1 MHPDEG
7 EIRQFLDEEHT
18 PTRQREI
25 AAHLETCDRCRKI
38 SQAVS
43 ARIMLAEESLAE
55 TSFNPQS
62 TGSARLELNQRL
74 DSAEKENKFM
84 FKKTFARIP
93 RAAWV
98 TLGVIGVLAIAL
110 SFPSVRAIA
119 TSFLGIFRVERVQVI
134 PVDLENLPQAFG
146 SGESF
151 EKFMANEVQVEEFG
165 EAKEVS
171 TREEAGTAAG
181 IPVRLPGNIEGEPRL
196 RVEPGGRMT
205 FQVNYE
211 LARAVLDDI
220 GQHDIELPEGLDG
233 APIEVVIHPAVMA
246 MYGECRVEEE
256 IKAMEGMDP
265 DESEAPPL
273 SECTTLLQTT
283 SPTISAPP
291 GLDLGQI
298 GEAYLQILGMTPQE
312 AASFAANVDWT
323 TTFVIPIPKYADYQQ
338 VLVDGV
344 SGTLVEYRERGTAW
358 YALLWVKDG
367 LLYVLSGPGN
377 GETAQG
383 IAGSLE

>member
-7 EIRQFLDEEHT
+7 EIHQFLDEEHN
-18 PTRQREI
+18 PARQREI
-25 AAHLETCDRCRKI
+25 ANHLETCDRCRNTSKVI
-38 SQAVS
+38 S
-43 ARIMLAEESLAE
+43 ARIKLASDSLSE
-55 TSFNPQS
+55 TSFIPHR
-62 TGSARLELNQRL
+62 TESAQLDLKQRL
-74 DSAEKENKFM
+74 DSAVKEKNYM
-84 FKKTFARIP
+84 IKKSFNRIP
-93 RAAWV
+93 RTAWV

-110 SFPSVRAIA
+110 TFPSVRAIA
-119 TSFLGIFRVERVQVI
+119 TSFLGIFRVESVQVI
-134 PVDLENLPQAFG
+134 PVDLENLPQSFG

-151 EKFMANEVQVEEFG
+151 EKFMANEVKVEEFG
-165 EAKEVS
+165 ETREVS
-171 TREEAGTAAG
+171 SKEDASAAAG
-181 IPVRLPGNIEGEPRL
+181 IPVRLPENIEGEPRL
-196 RVEPGGRMT
+196 SVEQGGRMT

-220 GQHDIELPEGLDG
+220 GHQDIELPENLDG
-233 APIEVVIHPAVMA
+233 APIEVVIQPAVLA

-265 DESEAPPL
+265 DESDAPAL

-291 GLDLGQI
+291 GLNLGQI
-298 GEAYLQILGMTPQE
+298 GEAYLQILGMSPEE

-323 TTFVIPIPKYADYQQ
+323 TTFVIPIPKYAEYQQ
-338 VLVDGV
+338 VPVDGV

-358 YALLWVKDG
+358 YALMWVKDG

-377 GETAQG
+377 AETAQV
-383 IAGSLE
+383 IARSLE

>member
-18 PTRQREI
+18 PARQREI
-25 AAHLETCDRCRKI
+25 AHHLETCDRCRRT
-38 SQAVS
+38 SQVMT
-43 ARIMLAEESLAE
+43 ARIMLAKESLAD
-55 TSFNPQS
+55 TSFNPQN

-74 DSAEKENKFM
+74 DSTAKENNIM
-84 FKKTFARIP
+84 FKKTFSRIP
-93 RAAWV
+93 RTAWV

-110 SFPSVRAIA
+110 TFPSVRAIA
-119 TSFLGIFRVERVQVI
+119 TSFLGIFRVESVQVI
-134 PVDLENLPQAFG
+134 PVDLENLPQTFG

-151 EKFMANEVQVEEFG
+151 EKFMANEVKVEEFG
-165 EAKEVS
+165 E
-171 TREEAGTAAG
+171 TREVPSKEDASAAAG
-181 IPVRLPGNIEGEPRL
+181 IPVRLPGNIDGESRL
-196 RVEPGGRMT
+196 SVEPGGRMT

-220 GQHDIELPEGLDG
+220 GQQDIELPEDLDG
-233 APIEVVIHPAVMA
+233 APIEVLIQPAVLA
-246 MYGECRVEEE
+246 MYGECQVEEE

-273 SECTTLLQTT
+273 SQCTTLMQTT
-283 SPTISAPP
+283 SPAISAPP
-291 GLDLGQI
+291 GLNLGQI
-298 GEAYLQILGMTPQE
+298 GEAYLQILGMSPEE

-323 TTFVIPIPKYADYQQ
+323 TTFVIPIPKYAEYQE
-338 VLVDGV
+338 VSVDGV
-344 SGTLVEYRERGTAW
+344 RGTLVEHRERGTAW

-377 GETAQG
+377 GETALE
-383 IAGSLE
+383 IASSLE